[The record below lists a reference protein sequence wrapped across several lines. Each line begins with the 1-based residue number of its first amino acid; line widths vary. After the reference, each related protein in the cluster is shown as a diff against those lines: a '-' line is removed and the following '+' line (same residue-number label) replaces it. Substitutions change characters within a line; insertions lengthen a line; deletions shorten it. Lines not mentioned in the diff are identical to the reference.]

1 MTPAPRSIPAAKQA
15 AAPQAPEALRTA
27 SLAELR
33 RVFATLPP
41 PDAALRH
48 GFFRARFIGPAW
60 IRLSA
65 RPSLELTG
73 LPGWQGKKF
82 LTPET
87 ATNVLMQR
95 KGPVDALAMAVTPG
109 ISAVDG
115 KPGLALTYP
124 PQDGRPAPFPWRL
137 VRDEMRVLD
146 DHTLLCMTIVDLPL
160 LRHVAF
166 PFLLTREA

>member
-1 MTPAPRSIPAAKQA
+1 MPPD
-15 AAPQAPEALRTA
+15 LHTA
-27 SLAELR
+27 SLADLR
-33 RVFATLPP
+33 RLFSTLPP
-41 PDAALRH
+41 PEAPLRH

-60 IRLSA
+60 LRLSA

-82 LTPET
+82 LDADS
-87 ATNVLMQR
+87 ATNVLKKR
-95 KGPVDALAMAVTPG
+95 GTLVHALAMRVTPG
-109 ISAVDG
+109 LSGIDG

-124 PQDGRPAPFPWRL
+124 PHNGRPAPFPWRR

-146 DHTLLCMTIVDLPL
+146 ANTLLCMTIVDLPL

-166 PFLLTREA
+166 PFLLEREA

>member
-1 MTPAPRSIPAAKQA
+1 MTA
-15 AAPQAPEALRTA
+15 ALRTA

-33 RVFATLPP
+33 RLFSSLPP

-48 GFFRARFIGPAW
+48 GFFRATFIGPAW

-82 LTPET
+82 LTTEA
-87 ATNVLMQR
+87 ATNVLKKRGNLVQ
-95 KGPVDALAMAVTPG
+95 ALAMQVTPG
-109 ISAVDG
+109 VSAVDG

-124 PQDGRPAPFPWRL
+124 PQNGRPAPFPWRH

-146 DHTLLCMTIVDLPL
+146 ADTLLCMTIVDLPL
-160 LRHVAF
+160 LRHFAF

>member
-1 MTPAPRSIPAAKQA
+1 MNAD
-15 AAPQAPEALRTA
+15 LRTA

-33 RVFATLPP
+33 RRFSSLPP

-48 GFFRARFIGPAW
+48 GFFRATFIGPAW

-65 RPSLELTG
+65 RPSLEVTG

-82 LTPET
+82 LSADA
-87 ATNVLMQR
+87 ATNVLKKRGQL
-95 KGPVDALAMAVTPG
+95 VHALAMRVTPG

-115 KPGLALTYP
+115 KQGLALTYP

-137 VRDEMRVLD
+137 VRDEMRVVD
-146 DHTLLCMTIVDLPL
+146 SNTLLCMTIVDLPL
-160 LRHVAF
+160 LRHMAF
-166 PFLLTREA
+166 PFLLTREE